1 VEAIA
6 ALPALPASRWRERT
20 AAARADY
27 EAWRAPRPVPGNV
40 DLWQIVRWLDDRL
53 PDDAI
58 VTNGAGN
65 YAIWLHR
72 FFRYKQ
78 AGTQLAPTSGAMGYG
93 LPAAIAAGVR
103 HPDRPVV
110 CFAGDGCF
118 MMASTELAT
127 IVRHRV
133 PVIVVVV
140 NNGAYGT
147 IRMHQER
154 RYPGHVVGTELVN
167 PDVAALAQS
176 YGIAG
181 WRVEQTE
188 DFTPAFEA
196 ARASGE
202 AALIEIVL
210 PTAELSPTMKLKT

>member
-1 VEAIA
+1 
-6 ALPALPASRWRERT
+6 
-20 AAARADY
+20 
-27 EAWRAPRPVPGNV
+27 
-40 DLWQIVRWLDDRL
+40 
-53 PDDAI
+53 
-58 VTNGAGN
+58 
-65 YAIWLHR
+65 
-72 FFRYKQ
+72 
-78 AGTQLAPTSGAMGYG
+78 
-93 LPAAIAAGVR
+93 
-103 HPDRPVV
+103 
-110 CFAGDGCF
+110 

-167 PDVAALAQS
+167 PDFAALAQS
-176 YGIAG
+176 YGIGG
-181 WRVEQTE
+181 WRVERTA
-188 DFTPAFEA
+188 DFAPAFEA

-210 PTAELSPTMKLKT
+210 PTAELSPTMKLKA

>member
-1 VEAIA
+1 V
-6 ALPALPASRWRERT
+6 PRWDAWRS
-20 AAARADY
+20 AARADY
-27 EAWRAPRPVPGNV
+27 EAWQQPPAHVGPV
-40 DLWQIVRWLDDRL
+40 DMAEIVSWLSNTL
-53 PDDAI
+53 PDDA
-58 VTNGAGN
+58 VLTNGAGN

-78 AGTQLAPTSGAMGYG
+78 HGTQLAPTSGAMGYG

-103 HPDRPVV
+103 HSDRPVV

-140 NNGAYGT
+140 NNAAFGT

-167 PDVAALAQS
+167 PDFAALAQS
-176 YGIAG
+176 YGIGG
-181 WRVEQTE
+181 WRVERTA
-188 DFTPAFEA
+188 DFAPVFEA
-196 ARASGE
+196 ARASG
-202 AALIEIVL
+202 APALIEIVL
-210 PTAELSPTMKLKT
+210 PTAELSPTMKLSG